1 MLLIFLSILMNVL
14 LNFLEFPENFL
25 IINNN
30 RMHEFHIQLYQSKE
44 IQSEPTE
51 NSCLHHFIWFI
62 LHKTS

>member
-1 MLLIFLSILMNVL
+1 MLIFFISTNEYPEI
-14 LNFLEFPENFL
+14 FHEFQENFMV
-25 IINNN
+25 INNN
-30 RMHEFHIQLYQSKE
+30 GMHGFHIQLYQSKE